1 MPKREAVWCGLP
13 FRGDGSFRPSSFVA
27 LVVEID
33 VDAVFRHADV
43 DLLFLGSLDRDPV
56 CGIACRSGLRG
67 GFGRNDGYGVGGHP
81 LLHTVD
87 FPVAEFVARLVE
99 EFVQAV
105 PLFAAVLPQ
114 DQSAGSDD
122 RQDPEQEDDQRGAPA
137 GFARGDQAEEDVD
150 E

>member
-1 MPKREAVWCGLP
+1 MPKREAVRCGLP

-114 DQSAGSDD
+114 EATIVRIQSRKTISVARPLGLREAI
-122 RQDPEQEDDQRGAPA
+122 RQKRM
-137 GFARGDQAEEDVD
+137 
-150 E
+150 

>member
-1 MPKREAVWCGLP
+1 M
-13 FRGDGSFRPSSFVA
+13 
-27 LVVEID
+27 
-33 VDAVFRHADV
+33 FRHADV

-137 GFARGDQAEEDVD
+137 GFARGDQAEEDID
-150 E
+150 EQQQRDEHRQQTHDAHGRGRHRPACDR